1 MHRLICLAGLIVLMA
16 VMTAAADMKP
26 LEGGDLIVVERSL
39 EAASEQEGREQAAR
53 EAIQS
58 CAGRVYF
65 SDMSVMARPLLEKY
79 VDTYYKNFIYSVV
92 VDSKKQTGDKF
103 QLSLKVFVNYSKL
116 LADLEEKKFLF
127 RPAVR
132 PLFAAFL
139 KEIVDEQ
146 PSAGKDGWDAIR
158 SAWRDLTEQRPTES
172 EIADP
177 PANVDVSESPA
188 LLAEAIRAV
197 QKNGAEVIITG
208 ESSTLREKREEL
220 YYDTYVFYRTTVNLK
235 LYRADTG
242 ELLQEATATS
252 LAGSVR
258 QNQAINLSTVSAVKK
273 AVFQLADYYHSNWD
287 KMVRN
292 KGDYM
297 FLFSGVTDEKLDL
310 IQKKLIA
317 LNNASQVFVK
327 SKYADVAVVTLV
339 FKGNRER
346 LLEVIQSSSYPRMHI
361 LKDEENRL
369 EIQIKN

>member
-1 MHRLICLAGLIVLMA
+1 MQRLICLAGLIVLL
-16 VMTAAADMKP
+16 AALSSAAEMKP

-39 EAASEQEGREQAAR
+39 EAASEQEGRDLAAR
-53 EAIQS
+53 EAVQS

-92 VDSKKQTGDKF
+92 VDSKKQVGDKF
-103 QLSLKVFVNYSKL
+103 QLSLKVFVNYTKL
-116 LADLEEKKFLF
+116 LADLEEKRFLF

-139 KEIVDEQ
+139 KETVDEQ
-146 PSAGKDGWDAIR
+146 PSTGKDGWDTIR
-158 SAWRDLTEQRPTES
+158 ASWRDLTEQRPTES
-172 EIADP
+172 EITTP
-177 PANVDVSESPA
+177 PPNVDVSESPA

-208 ESSTLREKREEL
+208 VSTTVREKRAEL

-235 LYRADTG
+235 LYRADSG
-242 ELLQEATATS
+242 ELLQETTATS

-258 QNQAINLSTVSAVKK
+258 QNQAVNLSIVSAVKK
-273 AVFQLADYYHSNWD
+273 AVFQLADYYQKNWD

-297 FLFSGVTDEKLDL
+297 FLFTGVTEEKLDL
-310 IQKKLIA
+310 IQKKLAA
-317 LNNASQVFVK
+317 LNHNSQVFIK
-327 SKYADVAVVTLV
+327 SQYADVAVVTLV

-346 LLEVIQSSSYPRMHI
+346 LLEVIQGSSYPRMHI
-361 LKDEENRL
+361 LKEEENKF